1 MNIIYTFFSSV
12 LCLFIYLP
20 LSAQFSY
27 TYGTDIGIGVN
38 AIGVGYQDLTSIGLA
53 TNFANKGKA
62 ETSNPLLFAG
72 GFISY
77 SSPTI
82 GFRFRTSYD
91 NRSGIIQDEF
101 TANSRQ
107 MMPSLA
113 YITNDISCHY
123 SVLPTLS
130 FYIGPSISFLI
141 HNKINRIDAN
151 DNDNPIPAM
160 NSICPGFLGGIMYKT
175 PLSFSAGSFSS
186 ELSTFLESS
195 WMVNQRKGE
204 FSVNNSGLA
213 NIWSTVSIRAGISLH
228 FQFNK
233 NPIDKDYPATDSLS
247 FYVKTPKEIAGK
259 RRIVENFPLL
269 PVIYFRPN
277 NSNIPFYY
285 QQLSSEQAAS
295 FSESQLD
302 EIITDSDK
310 QKHASK
316 RIMVYQH
323 ILNIIGSRMTHSKDT
338 LFITGIAPEEKDG
351 IIIAGYIKDY
361 LTGIFRID
369 GGRIKQLE
377 DNNQKNI
384 KNYDSDDSVDIVFKR
399 QDSRRIV
406 LKSNSPALL
415 KPVQL
420 HFESVDPPENEIEIR
435 VYSPSDLTS
444 WTMQLLGPDE
454 LMKNIGPFSIQ
465 KTFINATSLLNG
477 ALASGKFTALVQ
489 AEKST
494 GIQLQA
500 DTSFALT
507 MSNAAK
513 MSAERFTVLQEGYES
528 TEHFIE
534 EIVSVVQSKLN
545 NHTEIV
551 LIGSSGA
558 NGDNKENENKVQ
570 KLLERIKSQIE
581 QSVAKKGKPI
591 TIKLLN
597 YGEDPNR
604 VSFTQELPYGRSY
617 NDCITIEMI
626 K

>member
-1 MNIIYTFFSSV
+1 
-12 LCLFIYLP
+12 
-20 LSAQFSY
+20 
-27 TYGTDIGIGVN
+27 
-38 AIGVGYQDLTSIGLA
+38 
-53 TNFANKGKA
+53 
-62 ETSNPLLFAG
+62 
-72 GFISY
+72 
-77 SSPTI
+77 
-82 GFRFRTSYD
+82 
-91 NRSGIIQDEF
+91 
-101 TANSRQ
+101 

-113 YITNDISCHY
+113 YITNDISFHY

-130 FYIGPSISFLI
+130 VYIGPSISFLI
-141 HNKINRIDAN
+141 HNKINRIDAI

-160 NSICPGFLGGIMYKT
+160 NDICPGFLSGIMYKT

-186 ELSTFLESS
+186 KLYTFLESS

-233 NPIDKDYPATDSLS
+233 STIDKEFPATDSLS

-269 PVIYFRPN
+269 PIVYFRPN

-302 EIITDSDK
+302 DIITDSDK

-316 RIMVYQH
+316 RIMVYQQM
-323 ILNIIGSRMTHSKDT
+323 LNIIGSRMTHSKDT
-338 LFITGIAPEEKDG
+338 LYITGIAPEEKDG

-384 KNYDSDDSVDIVFKR
+384 RNYDSDDSVDIVFKR

-406 LKSNSPALL
+406 LKSNSSSLL
-415 KPVQL
+415 KPVLL

-435 VYSPSDLTS
+435 VYSPSDLSS
-444 WTMQLLGPDE
+444 WTMQLQGPDE
-454 LMKNIGPFSIQ
+454 FMKNIGPFSAQ

-500 DTSFALT
+500 DTSFALK

-513 MSAERFTVLQEGYES
+513 MSAERFTVLHEGYEKP
-528 TEHFIE
+528 EYFIE
-534 EIVSVVQSKLN
+534 EIVSLVQSKLN

-558 NGDNKENENKVQ
+558 NGDTKENENKVQ

-581 QSVAKKGKPI
+581 LSVAKTGKPI

-597 YGEDPNR
+597 YGEDTNR
-604 VSFTQELPYGRSY
+604 VSYTQELPYGRSY